1 VLLIG
6 AHMSIAGGIHL
17 ALVRGKELG
26 CRTIQ
31 IFTKNANQ
39 WRARELTPEEI
50 AEFNRQKEET
60 KIWPVVAHDSYLIN
74 LGSPNEERLHKSR
87 ESFLMEVQRTELL
100 GLPYLIT
107 HPGSHLDAGE
117 EEGLKRIAESID
129 WLHRRTEGLKMK
141 ILLETTAGQ
150 GTNLGY
156 RFEHFSA
163 IMDMV
168 EDASRLG
175 FCFDTCHVFAA
186 GYDLRTRDAYERT
199 MEEFDRVIGLGRL
212 KVFHINDSKND
223 LGSRIDRHQHIGKG
237 TIGLDA
243 FRFLLNDPRFTQ
255 LPKILETPKGKD
267 IAEDRMNLAVLENLA
282 EG

>member
-1 VLLIG
+1 MLLIG

-39 WRARELTPEEI
+39 WKARELTPEEV

-60 KIWPVVAHDSYLIN
+60 QIWPVVAHDSYLIN
-74 LGSPNEERLHKSR
+74 LGTPDEGRLQVSR
-87 ESFLMEVQRTELL
+87 RSFLMEMQRTDLL
-100 GLPYLIT
+100 RLPYLIT
-107 HPGSHLDAGE
+107 HPGAHLEAGE
-117 EEGLKRIAESID
+117 KEGLKRIAESID
-129 WLHRRTEGLKMK
+129 WLHRRTEGFKMR

-156 RFEHFSA
+156 RFEHFSD
-163 IMDMV
+163 IMDMIK
-168 EDASRLG
+168 DASRLG

-186 GYDLRTRDAYERT
+186 GYDLRTRQAYERT
-199 MEEFDRVIGLGRL
+199 MEEFDRVIGLERL
-212 KVFHINDSKND
+212 LVFHLNDSKKD
-223 LGSRIDRHQHIGKG
+223 LGSRIDRHEHIGKG
-237 TIGLDA
+237 TLGLDA
-243 FRFLLNDPRFTQ
+243 FRFLLNDPRFTH

-267 IAEDRMNLAVLENLA
+267 MTEDRMNLAVLESLA

>member
-1 VLLIG
+1 MLLIG

>member
-1 VLLIG
+1 
-6 AHMSIAGGIHL
+6 M
-17 ALVRGKELG
+17 
-26 CRTIQ
+26 
-31 IFTKNANQ
+31 
-39 WRARELTPEEI
+39 
-50 AEFNRQKEET
+50 
-60 KIWPVVAHDSYLIN
+60 
-74 LGSPNEERLHKSR
+74 
-87 ESFLMEVQRTELL
+87 M
-100 GLPYLIT
+100 
-107 HPGSHLDAGE
+107 
-117 EEGLKRIAESID
+117 
-129 WLHRRTEGLKMK
+129 

-175 FCFDTCHVFAA
+175 FCFDTCHVFGA
-186 GYDLRTRDAYERT
+186 GYDLRTRNAFERT
-199 MEEFDRVIGLGRL
+199 IEEFDKVLSLERL
-212 KVFHINDSKND
+212 KVFHLNDSKND

-243 FRFLLNDPRFTQ
+243 FRFLLNDSRFSH

-267 IAEDRMNLAVLENLA
+267 MTEDKMNLAVLESLA

>member
-1 VLLIG
+1 MLLIG

-17 ALVRGKELG
+17 SLARGQELG

-39 WRARELTPEEI
+39 WKARDITPEEV
-50 AEFNRQKEET
+50 AEFTRQKEET

-74 LGSPNEERLHKSR
+74 LGAPDEERLRKSR
-87 ESFLMEVQRTELL
+87 ESFLIEMQRTELL

-107 HPGSHLDAGE
+107 HPGAHLESGE
-117 EEGLKRIAESID
+117 QEGLKKIAESID
-129 WLHRRTEGLKMK
+129 WFHRRTAGFKMK
-141 ILLETTAGQ
+141 ILLETTSGQ

-175 FCFDTCHVFAA
+175 FCFDTCHVFTA
-186 GYDLRTRDAYERT
+186 GYDLQTRDAYEKT
-199 MEEFDRVIGLGRL
+199 MEEFDRVIGLAKL
-212 KVFHINDSKND
+212 NVFHLNDAKND

-237 TIGLDA
+237 KLGLDA
-243 FRFLLNDPRFTQ
+243 FRFLLNDPRFTH

-267 IAEDRMNLAVLENLA
+267 MTEDKMNLAVLEGLA

>member
-1 VLLIG
+1 MLLIG
-6 AHMSIAGGIHL
+6 AHMSIAGGIPL
-17 ALVRGKELG
+17 ALTRGQELG

-39 WRARELTPEEI
+39 WKARDITPEEV
-50 AEFNRQKEET
+50 AEFTRQKEET

-74 LGSPNEERLHKSR
+74 LGAPDEERLQKSR
-87 ESFLMEVQRTELL
+87 ESFLIEMQRTELL

-107 HPGSHLDAGE
+107 HPGAHLESGE
-117 EEGLKRIAESID
+117 QEGLKKIAESID
-129 WLHRRTEGLKMK
+129 WFHRRTEGFKMK
-141 ILLETTAGQ
+141 ILLETTSGQ

-163 IMDMV
+163 IMDMA

-175 FCFDTCHVFAA
+175 FCFDTCHVFTA
-186 GYDLRTRDAYERT
+186 GYDLRTRDAYEKT
-199 MEEFDRVIGLGRL
+199 MEDFDRVIGLARL
-212 KVFHINDSKND
+212 NVFHLNDAKND
-223 LGSRIDRHQHIGKG
+223 VGSRIDRHQHIGKG
-237 TIGLDA
+237 KLGLDT
-243 FRFLLNDPRFTQ
+243 FRFLLNDPRFVN

-267 IAEDRMNLAVLENLA
+267 MTEDKMNMAVLESLA

>member
-1 VLLIG
+1 MLLIG
-6 AHMSIAGGIHL
+6 AHMSIAGGLHL

-39 WRARELTPEEI
+39 WKARELTPEEV
-50 AEFNRQKEET
+50 AEFNRQKKEIQ
-60 KIWPVVAHDSYLIN
+60 IWPVVAHDSYLIN
-74 LGSPNEERLHKSR
+74 LGAPDEGRLQKSR
-87 ESFLMEVQRTELL
+87 ESFLMEMQRTEVL

-107 HPGSHLDAGE
+107 HPGAHLDAGE
-117 EEGLKRIAESID
+117 KEGLKRIAESIN
-129 WLHRRTEGLKMK
+129 WLHKRTEGFKMR

-163 IMDMV
+163 IIDMI
-168 EDASRLG
+168 EDARRLG
-175 FCFDTCHVFAA
+175 FCFDTCHTFAA
-186 GYDLRTRDAYERT
+186 GYDLRTRDAYDKT
-199 MEEFDRVIGLGRL
+199 MEEFDRVLGLERL
-212 KVFHINDSKND
+212 QVFHLNDSKKD
-223 LGSRIDRHQHIGKG
+223 LGSRIDRHEHIGKG

-267 IAEDRMNLAVLENLA
+267 MTEDRMNLAVLESLA
-282 EG
+282 EE

>member
-1 VLLIG
+1 MLLIG
-6 AHMSIAGGIHL
+6 AHMSIAGGIPL
-17 ALVRGKELG
+17 ALTRGQELG

-39 WRARELTPEEI
+39 WKARDITPEEV
-50 AEFNRQKEET
+50 AEFTRQKEET

-74 LGSPNEERLHKSR
+74 LGAPDEERLQKSR
-87 ESFLMEVQRTELL
+87 ESFLIEMQRTELL

-107 HPGSHLDAGE
+107 HPGAHLESGE
-117 EEGLKRIAESID
+117 QEGLKKIAESID
-129 WLHRRTEGLKMK
+129 WFHRRTEGFKMK
-141 ILLETTAGQ
+141 ILLETTSGQ

-163 IMDMV
+163 IMDMA

-175 FCFDTCHVFAA
+175 FCFDTCHVFTA
-186 GYDLRTRDAYERT
+186 GYDLRTRDAYEKT
-199 MEEFDRVIGLGRL
+199 MEDFDRVIGLARL
-212 KVFHINDSKND
+212 NVFHLNDAKND
-223 LGSRIDRHQHIGKG
+223 VGSRIDRHQHIGKG
-237 TIGLDA
+237 KLGLDT
-243 FRFLLNDPRFTQ
+243 FRFLLNDPRFVN

-267 IAEDRMNLAVLENLA
+267 MTEDKMNLAVLESLA

>member
-1 VLLIG
+1 
-6 AHMSIAGGIHL
+6 MSIAGGVPQ

-26 CRTIQ
+26 CLTIQ
-31 IFTKNANQ
+31 IFTKSANQ
-39 WRARELTPEEI
+39 WKARELTPEEV
-50 AEFNRQKEET
+50 AEFNRKKEEI
-60 KIWPVVAHDSYLIN
+60 KIWPVIAHDSYLIN
-74 LGSPNEERLHKSR
+74 LGAPDEDRLQRSR
-87 ESFLMEVQRTELL
+87 ESFLMEMQRTELL
-100 GLPYLIT
+100 GLPYLVT
-107 HPGSHLDAGE
+107 HPGSHLEAGE
-117 EEGLKRIAESID
+117 KEGLKRIAESID
-129 WLHRRTEGLKMK
+129 WLHRRTEGLKMM

-175 FCFDTCHVFAA
+175 FCFDTCHVFGA
-186 GYDLRTRDAYERT
+186 GYDLRTRNAFERT
-199 MEEFDRVIGLGRL
+199 IEEFDKVLSLERL
-212 KVFHINDSKND
+212 KVFHLNDSKND

-243 FRFLLNDPRFTQ
+243 FRFLLNDSRFSH

-267 IAEDRMNLAVLENLA
+267 MTEDKMNLAVLESLA

>member
-1 VLLIG
+1 MLLIG
-6 AHMSIAGGIHL
+6 AHMSIAGGIPL
-17 ALVRGKELG
+17 SLGRGQELG

-39 WRARELTPEEI
+39 WRARDLTPEEV

-74 LGSPNEERLHKSR
+74 LGAPDEERLRKSR
-87 ESFLMEVQRTELL
+87 EAFLIEMQRTELL

-107 HPGSHLDAGE
+107 HPGSHLESGE
-117 EEGLKRIAESID
+117 KEGLKKIAESID
-129 WLHRRTEGLKMK
+129 WLHRRTEGFKMQ
-141 ILLETTAGQ
+141 ILLETTSGQ

-156 RFEHFSA
+156 RFEHFST

-175 FCFDTCHVFAA
+175 FCFDTCHVFTA
-186 GYDLRTRDAYERT
+186 GYDLRTRDAYEKT
-199 MEEFDRVIGLGRL
+199 MEEFDRVIGLAKL
-212 KVFHINDSKND
+212 KAFHINDAKND

-237 TIGLDA
+237 EIGLDA
-243 FRFLLNDPRFTQ
+243 FRLLLNDPRFTH
-255 LPKILETPKGKD
+255 LPKILETPKGKNM
-267 IAEDRMNLAVLENLA
+267 AEDKMNLAVLESLA

>member
-1 VLLIG
+1 MLLIG

-17 ALVRGKELG
+17 SLARGKELG

-39 WRARELTPEEI
+39 WKARDITPEEV
-50 AEFNRQKEET
+50 AEFNHQKEAT

-74 LGSPNEERLHKSR
+74 LAAPDEERLQKSR
-87 ESFLMEVQRTELL
+87 ESFLIEMQRTELL

-107 HPGSHLDAGE
+107 HPGAHLESGE
-117 EEGLKRIAESID
+117 QEGLKKIAESID
-129 WLHRRTEGLKMK
+129 WLHRRTEGFKMK
-141 ILLETTAGQ
+141 VLLETTSGQ

-156 RFEHFSA
+156 RFEHLSA

-168 EDASRLG
+168 EDVSRLG
-175 FCFDTCHVFAA
+175 FCFDTCHVFTA
-186 GYDLRTRDAYERT
+186 GYDLRTRDAYEKT
-199 MEEFDRVIGLGRL
+199 MEEFDRVIGLERL
-212 KVFHINDSKND
+212 KVFHLNDAKND

-237 TIGLDA
+237 ELGLDA
-243 FRFLLNDPRFTQ
+243 FRFLLNDPRFVN

-267 IAEDRMNLAVLENLA
+267 LTEDKMNLAVLESLA

>member
-1 VLLIG
+1 MLLIG
-6 AHMSIAGGIHL
+6 AHMSIAGGIPL
-17 ALVRGKELG
+17 ALTRGQELG

-39 WRARELTPEEI
+39 WKARDITPEEV
-50 AEFNRQKEET
+50 AEFTRQKEKT

-74 LGSPNEERLHKSR
+74 LGAPDEEKLQKSR
-87 ESFLMEVQRTELL
+87 ESFLIEMQRTELL
-100 GLPYLIT
+100 ELPYLIT
-107 HPGSHLDAGE
+107 HPGAHLESGE
-117 EEGLKRIAESID
+117 QEGLKKIAESID
-129 WLHRRTEGLKMK
+129 WLHRRTKGFKMK
-141 ILLETTAGQ
+141 ILLETTSGQ

-175 FCFDTCHVFAA
+175 FCFDTCHVFTA
-186 GYDLRTRDAYERT
+186 GYDLRTRDAYEKT
-199 MEEFDRVIGLGRL
+199 MEEFDRVIGLARL
-212 KVFHINDSKND
+212 NVFHLNDAKND
-223 LGSRIDRHQHIGKG
+223 VGSRIDRHQHIGKG
-237 TIGLDA
+237 KLGLDT
-243 FRFLLNDPRFTQ
+243 FRFLLNDPRFVN

-267 IAEDRMNLAVLENLA
+267 MTEDKMNLAVLESLA

>member
-1 VLLIG
+1 MLLIG
-6 AHMSIAGGIHL
+6 AHMSIAGGVPQ

-26 CRTIQ
+26 CLTIQ
-31 IFTKNANQ
+31 IFTKSANQ
-39 WRARELTPEEI
+39 WKARELTPEEV
-50 AEFNRQKEET
+50 AEFNRKKEEI
-60 KIWPVVAHDSYLIN
+60 KIWPVIAHDSYLIN
-74 LGSPNEERLHKSR
+74 LGAPDEDRLQRSR
-87 ESFLMEVQRTELL
+87 ESFLMEMQRTELL
-100 GLPYLIT
+100 GLPYLVT
-107 HPGSHLDAGE
+107 HPGSHLEAGE
-117 EEGLKRIAESID
+117 KEGLKRIAESID
-129 WLHRRTEGLKMK
+129 WLHRRTEGLKMM

-175 FCFDTCHVFAA
+175 FCFDTCHVFGA
-186 GYDLRTRDAYERT
+186 GYDLRTRNAFERT
-199 MEEFDRVIGLGRL
+199 IEEFDKVLSLERL
-212 KVFHINDSKND
+212 KVFHLNDSKND

-243 FRFLLNDPRFTQ
+243 FRFLLNDSRFSH

-267 IAEDRMNLAVLENLA
+267 MTEDKMNLAVLESLA

>member
-1 VLLIG
+1 
-6 AHMSIAGGIHL
+6 MSIAGGIHL

>member
-1 VLLIG
+1 MLLIG

-39 WRARELTPEEI
+39 WKARELTPEEI
-50 AEFNRQKEET
+50 AEFNRQKEAT

-74 LGSPNEERLHKSR
+74 LGSPDEERLQRSQ
-87 ESFLMEVQRTELL
+87 ESFLMEMQRTELL

-107 HPGSHLDAGE
+107 HHGSHLDAGE
-117 EEGLKRIAESID
+117 KEGLKRIAESIN
-129 WLHRRTEGLKMK
+129 WVHRRTDGFKMR

-163 IMDMV
+163 IMDKV

-175 FCFDTCHVFAA
+175 LCFDTCHVFAA
-186 GYDLRTRDAYERT
+186 GYDLRIRDAYEET
-199 MEEFDRVIGLGRL
+199 MEEFDRVLGLGWL
-212 KVFHINDSKND
+212 KVFHLNDAKND

-237 TIGLDA
+237 MIGLDA
-243 FRFLLNDPRFTQ
+243 FGFLLNDPRFTY

-267 IAEDRMNLAVLENLA
+267 MAEDRMNLAVLESLA

>member
-1 VLLIG
+1 MLLIG
-6 AHMSIAGGIHL
+6 AHMSIAGGIPL
-17 ALVRGKELG
+17 ALTRGQELG

-39 WRARELTPEEI
+39 WKARDITPEEV
-50 AEFNRQKEET
+50 AEFTRQKEKT

-74 LGSPNEERLHKSR
+74 LGAPDEEKLQKSR
-87 ESFLMEVQRTELL
+87 ESFLIEMQRTELL
-100 GLPYLIT
+100 ELPYLIT
-107 HPGSHLDAGE
+107 HPGAHLESGE
-117 EEGLKRIAESID
+117 QEGLKKIAESID
-129 WLHRRTEGLKMK
+129 WLHRRTKGFKMK
-141 ILLETTAGQ
+141 ILLETTSGQ

-175 FCFDTCHVFAA
+175 FCFDTCHVFTA
-186 GYDLRTRDAYERT
+186 GYDLRTRDAYEKT
-199 MEEFDRVIGLGRL
+199 MEEFDRVIGLASL
-212 KVFHINDSKND
+212 NVFHLNDAKND
-223 LGSRIDRHQHIGKG
+223 VGNRIDRHQHIGKG
-237 TIGLDA
+237 KLGLDA
-243 FRFLLNDPRFTQ
+243 FRFLLNDPRFVN

-267 IAEDRMNLAVLENLA
+267 MTEDKMNLAVLESLA

>member
-1 VLLIG
+1 
-6 AHMSIAGGIHL
+6 MSIAGGIPL
-17 ALVRGKELG
+17 ALTRGQELG

-39 WRARELTPEEI
+39 WKARDITPEEV
-50 AEFNRQKEET
+50 AEFTRQKEET

-74 LGSPNEERLHKSR
+74 LGAPDEERLQKSR
-87 ESFLMEVQRTELL
+87 ESFLIEMQRTELL

-107 HPGSHLDAGE
+107 HPGAHLESGE
-117 EEGLKRIAESID
+117 QEGLKKIAESID
-129 WLHRRTEGLKMK
+129 WFHRRTEGFKMK
-141 ILLETTAGQ
+141 ILLETTSGQ

-175 FCFDTCHVFAA
+175 FCFDTCHVFTA
-186 GYDLRTRDAYERT
+186 GYDLRTRDAYEKT
-199 MEEFDRVIGLGRL
+199 MEDFDRVIGLARL
-212 KVFHINDSKND
+212 NVFHLNDAKND
-223 LGSRIDRHQHIGKG
+223 VGSRIDRHQHIGKG
-237 TIGLDA
+237 KLGLDT
-243 FRFLLNDPRFTQ
+243 FRFLLNDHRFVN

-267 IAEDRMNLAVLENLA
+267 MTEDKMNLAVLESLA